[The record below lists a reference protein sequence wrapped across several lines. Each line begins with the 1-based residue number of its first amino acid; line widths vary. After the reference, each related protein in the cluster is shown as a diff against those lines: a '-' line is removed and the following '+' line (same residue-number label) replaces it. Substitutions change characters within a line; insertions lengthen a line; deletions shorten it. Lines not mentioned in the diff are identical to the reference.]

1 MGQEPIM
8 TTLLTLTLCVAF
20 TGDDSSRS
28 KPERKPSAIA
38 PSLPALTDE
47 EEDKLDE
54 TVDRFIQQDI
64 GKLRGA
70 EAKKA
75 LTNFNKLGAEAIP
88 ALIRGMNRAALIDD
102 SCPALVIAQK
112 LQRLLGAS
120 NDPEL
125 LQYARE
131 NIGAGIKRSRHMGTI
146 QELRVFCTQRKTLVM
161 RQIEAGVVQA
171 KSVKTMSVAEL
182 ASAAGSD
189 RGARLKGVLMEL
201 EKRQGDEAI
210 RALGSA
216 AGAAYEEDILKLAR
230 DLLYRNLSRQ
240 KEPVLKE
247 KLKDDRTEVRIA
259 AARVVG
265 EKKMRLG
272 DALVALLNDD
282 EARVR
287 DAAHQALVRLN
298 NGSDFGPSA
307 EAGEKERSEAVRKW
321 REWWAAQNGK

>member
-75 LTNFNKLGAEAIP
+75 LTEFNKLGAEAIP
-88 ALIRGMNRAALIDD
+88 ALIRGMNKAAAIED
-102 SCPALVIAQK
+102 SCPALVIAKK
-112 LQRLLGAS
+112 LQKLLGAS

-125 LQYARE
+125 LQFAKE
-131 NIGAGIKRSRHMGTI
+131 NIGAGVKRSRHLGTLK
-146 QELRVFCTQRKTLVM
+146 ELRLFCSMRKSQID
-161 RQIEAGVVQA
+161 RQLAAGVVPA
-171 KSVKTMSVAEL
+171 RSVKTMSVAEL

-189 RGARLKGVLMEL
+189 RGERLKLVLIEM
-201 EKRQGDEAI
+201 EKRQGDEVI
-210 RALGSA
+210 GALGSA
-216 AGAAYEEDILKLAR
+216 AGGSYEEDIQKLSR
-230 DLLYRNLSRQ
+230 DLLYRHLS
-240 KEPVLKE
+240 
-247 KLKDDRTEVRIA
+247 
-259 AARVVG
+259 
-265 EKKMRLG
+265 
-272 DALVALLNDD
+272 
-282 EARVR
+282 
-287 DAAHQALVRLN
+287 
-298 NGSDFGPSA
+298 
-307 EAGEKERSEAVRKW
+307 
-321 REWWAAQNGK
+321 